1 MSRTYGAEGESGARR
16 VADKLGFRYIDNEII
31 LSAAERVGISAGE
44 VAAAEVPKPLLS
56 KILESIGTAG
66 AASPDAVLTGMN
78 LVDLPPATERLI
90 EAIVRE
96 TAEDGNVVIVA
107 HAAAIPLAGMRGL
120 LRVEVTASEETRTKR
135 IGAAENLTSGDAE
148 KAIRG
153 SDKARAEYLRR
164 FYKITEERPTLF
176 DLVINTDV
184 LNPEQ
189 AAAAVEA
196 AATTPQAG
204 A

>member
-1 MSRTYGAEGESGARR
+1 MAHWWAFAPSWGH
-16 VADKLGFRYIDNEII
+16 
-31 LSAAERVGISAGE
+31 
-44 VAAAEVPKPLLS
+44 
-56 KILESIGTAG
+56 
-66 AASPDAVLTGMN
+66 
-78 LVDLPPATERLI
+78 LPPATERLI